1 MPPVLGGVG
10 VHLVVQSGDVGINS
24 GALHLVAVR
33 KGRIV
38 EGGVTM
44 SPHFMTKF
52 P

>member
-1 MPPVLGGVG
+1 MPPVLSSIG

-24 GALHLVAVR
+24 GTLHLVAIR

-38 EGGVTM
+38 KDRIMM
-44 SPHFMTKF
+44 SPHFMGKI

>member
-1 MPPVLGGVG
+1 MPPVLSSVG

-24 GALHLVAVR
+24 GALHLVAIR

-38 EGGVTM
+38 EGRITM
-44 SPHFMTKF
+44 SPHFKGKI

>member
-10 VHLVVQSGDVGINS
+10 VHLVLQSGDVSINS
-24 GALHLVAVR
+24 GALHSVAIR

-38 EGGVTM
+38 EGRITM
-44 SPHFMTKF
+44 SPHFMGKV